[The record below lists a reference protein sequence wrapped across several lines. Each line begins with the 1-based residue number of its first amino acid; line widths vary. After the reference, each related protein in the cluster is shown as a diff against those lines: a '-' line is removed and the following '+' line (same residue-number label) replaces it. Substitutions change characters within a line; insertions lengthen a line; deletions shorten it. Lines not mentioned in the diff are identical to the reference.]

1 MEARPSTRPTRNHKP
16 RRHRDRLTHRI
27 AATQRPPE
35 SERPAERDSGPFSDP
50 QEGGQTRAV
59 RKGKTT
65 PAEAAARPY
74 NARYTPTT
82 SRPVW
87 LPLRVIPE
95 HWPKRGV
102 NARSRVALGRE
113 GTLGRLPSDFLGA
126 QRLLIAGPYLGRSEA
141 GGTGVA
147 PVCRG
152 GQPLRSGSGA
162 NRSSEARG
170 GASAQPGR
178 AEVVETRSHR
188 VVALTSVP

>member
-1 MEARPSTRPTRNHKP
+1 M
-16 RRHRDRLTHRI
+16 
-27 AATQRPPE
+27 
-35 SERPAERDSGPFSDP
+35 
-50 QEGGQTRAV
+50 

-126 QRLLIAGPYLGRSEA
+126 QQLLIAGPYTLVGVNPAERESLLSVEA
-141 GGTGVA
+141 A
-147 PVCRG
+147 M
-152 GQPLRSGSGA
+152 PLRSGSGA
-162 NRSSEARG
+162 NRNR
-170 GASAQPGR
+170 
-178 AEVVETRSHR
+178 ETHG
-188 VVALTSVP
+188 